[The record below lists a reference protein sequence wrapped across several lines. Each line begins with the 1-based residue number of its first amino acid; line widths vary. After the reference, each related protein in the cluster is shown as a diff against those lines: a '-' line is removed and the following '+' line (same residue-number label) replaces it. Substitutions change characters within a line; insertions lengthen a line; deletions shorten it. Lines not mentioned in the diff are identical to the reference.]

1 MTMHLTHEESAALA
15 RRWRASGFTDF
26 EARNELVYGNRGLVC
41 GAARKWNKT
50 RPDLDF
56 EDLCHEGYL
65 VAIRAADQYD
75 PDREPYIRYCTY
87 LQQGLNRHLIRATD
101 KDRTVAPP
109 AHPQNSPYQ
118 REIAAARRSRP
129 LVPADSVGLR
139 SREKGPA
146 ELAIVAEQ
154 AERVREAVAALGEG
168 PANVIRMRFGLE
180 GHRESLLREVGAAFG
195 YTRERA
201 RQIEHQSLEQLWDL
215 IA

>member
-1 MTMHLTHEESAALA
+1 MHLDHTESAALA
-15 RRWRASGFTDF
+15 RRWRASGFKDF
-26 EARNELVYGNRGLVC
+26 EARNALVWGNRGLVC
-41 GAARKWNKT
+41 GAARKWHRT

-56 EDLCHEGYL
+56 EDLAHEGYL
-65 VAIRAADQYD
+65 VAIRSADQYD
-75 PDREPYIRYCTY
+75 PDREPYIRFVTY
-87 LQQGLNRHLIRATD
+87 LQQGLDRHLLRATD

-129 LVPADSVGLR
+129 LVPADAVDLR
-139 SREKGPA
+139 SREKGPT

-154 AERVREAVAALGEG
+154 AERVRAAVAALGEG
-168 PANVIRMRFGLE
+168 PANVIRMRFGLD
-180 GHRESLLREVGAAFG
+180 GHRESLLREIGEACG

-201 RQIEHQSLEQLWDL
+201 RQIEKKSLETLWDL